1 MRALLIP
8 LLDLILYS
16 NLWIAVAAVGMAAQT
31 QHLLLSHGE
40 PTPLLGFI
48 FFATLFLYA
57 VHRIVG
63 LQKSKPFQQEG
74 RYAVIARFRSHIV
87 FYAAMA
93 GLCASLFLLQ
103 MPLRLIVGLAAPCF
117 LALLYVMPVWKGY
130 RLRDLHYVKIF
141 LIAITW
147 TWITVFLPAMELGM
161 GWSIPLYIMLAE
173 RAFFVFAITI
183 PFDIRDM
190 EIDAFNRVKT
200 LPAVLGVRASQRLA
214 GLSLLLMLLLASLNY
229 YWDVY
234 SLGAYVALVA
244 SACVSGLLVFLSG
257 RIRHDYFFT
266 GAVDGMMVV
275 QFLLVAF
282 LG

>member
-1 MRALLIP
+1 MRALLIA

-31 QHLLLSHGE
+31 QHLLLSRGE
-40 PTPLLGFI
+40 PTALLGFI

-63 LQKSKPFQQEG
+63 LRKSKPFQEEG

-93 GLCASLFLLQ
+93 GLCAGLFLLQ
-103 MPLRLIVGLAAPCF
+103 MPFQLIAGLVAPCF
-117 LALLYVMPVWKGY
+117 LALLYVVPVWKGY

-147 TWITVFLPAMELGM
+147 TWITVFLPALELGM
-161 GWSIPLYIMLAE
+161 AWSIPLYIMLAE
-173 RAFFVFAITI
+173 RALFVFAITI

-190 EIDAFNRVKT
+190 DIDAFNRVKT
-200 LPAVLGVRASQRLA
+200 LPAALGVRASQRLA
-214 GLSLLLMLLLASLNY
+214 GISLLLMLLLVTLNY

-234 SLGAYVALVA
+234 SIGAYVALVA
-244 SACVSGLLVFLSG
+244 SACLSGLLVFLADRS
-257 RIRHDYFFT
+257 RHDYYFT